1 MNEYDLTVV
10 SVAAE
15 IDASERLWQRIR
27 KAAWLYALGRGYDAL
42 HLTRCAA
49 RAIASLSW
57 TGEKDPKDVEKACW
71 ELAICRC
78 TDARRT
84 DGRTFMAMRVYDV
97 LIGRRF
103 YIDGSPFVVVD
114 TQATVDILRD
124 QLREHPERGD
134 EWGMQLLF
142 WPWLDRGLTP

>member
-15 IDASERLWQRIR
+15 IDASKRLWQRIR
-27 KAAWLYALGRGYDAL
+27 KAAWLFALDREDDAR

-49 RAIASLSW
+49 RLIADLSLMK
-57 TGEKDPKDVEKACW
+57 EKDVERACW

-78 TDARRT
+78 TDVRRT
-84 DGRTFMAMRVYDV
+84 DGRTFMAMRVEDV
-97 LIGRRF
+97 LASF
-103 YIDGSPFVVVD
+103 KFHADEEPHMAVN
-114 TQATVDILRD
+114 ILRD
-124 QLREHPERGD
+124 QLREHPERAN
-134 EWGMQLLF
+134 ERGMQELF